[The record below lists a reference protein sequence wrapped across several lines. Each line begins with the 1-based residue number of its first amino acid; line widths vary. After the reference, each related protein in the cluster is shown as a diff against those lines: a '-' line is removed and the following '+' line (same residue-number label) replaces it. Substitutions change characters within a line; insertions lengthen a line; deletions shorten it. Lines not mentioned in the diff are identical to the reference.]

1 MREISTNIKKPA
13 LVAKRREQILQAAL
27 DLFRKQGYHGTSMRM
42 ICDKSKVNRASIYD
56 YFKGKADILVFL
68 YKQMMFKEG
77 NFYETDSRLTIS
89 DWNDLE
95 PFIKSTFSSSWNMH
109 RNSIQMMYRETI
121 SLDSETKQ
129 SVLDIESDYVKLIA
143 KNLKNGLGLDTITPD
158 LEILANTIVYFNA
171 FLPLRGWN
179 MHDIKQENI
188 LDSVVEMIM
197 GKLEKLRR
205 SNGKE

>member
-1 MREISTNIKKPA
+1 MRKISTKIKKPV
-13 LVAKRREQILQAAL
+13 LVAKRRKQILQAAL
-27 DLFRKQGYHGTSMRM
+27 DLFRKHGYHGTSMRM

-56 YFKGKADILVFL
+56 YFKGKADILVLL
-68 YKQMMFKEG
+68 YTQMMYKEG
-77 NFYETDSRLTIS
+77 NFYETDSKLTIS

-129 SVLDIESDYVKLIA
+129 SVLDIESDYVKFIA
-143 KNLKNGLGLDTITPD
+143 KNLQKGIGLDTITPD
-158 LEILANTIVYFNA
+158 LEILANTIVFINA

-188 LDSVVEMIM
+188 LDTVVEMIM